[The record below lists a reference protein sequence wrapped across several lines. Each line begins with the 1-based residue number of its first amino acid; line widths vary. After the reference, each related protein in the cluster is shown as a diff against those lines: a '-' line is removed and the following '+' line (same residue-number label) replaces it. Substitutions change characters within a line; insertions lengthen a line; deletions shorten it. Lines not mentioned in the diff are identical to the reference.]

1 MAKQASEQMTLE
13 ELLAKQMAVVQQALA
28 FNVEITRRLQ
38 TGQLPKEGGQQT
50 APIASTNPIAT
61 ALVPFQTESMQPG
74 AETMNLA
81 EPLLP
86 KPLADGNDGPPPT
99 SARGQDNRASFRAD
113 GPKPPGTRGP
123 SIRMNVDD
131 RDNRGAQSL
140 FGPSREERKRKVK
153 QMLEAGEYNV
163 EDLYSTT
170 GIWQKLARDNTFKNL
185 ALSVIALNAIWLAID
200 TDYNKAAILCEAPP
214 IFQIV
219 ENFFCTAFTVEIFVR
234 FMAFEHKCNAFA
246 DGWFVFDAT
255 LVSLMVWE
263 TWVQVGI
270 YLLTGYG
277 GGGGPGANTSI
288 FRIFR
293 LFRLT
298 RVARLARLL
307 RNMPELMILIK
318 AMAMAIRSV
327 FATLCLLLIIIYVF
341 AILFTQMM
349 EGTSAAKGCF
359 ETVPMAMNCLL
370 LQGVF
375 TEEREFISA
384 MLDISWV
391 YYLAVLM
398 YLLLG
403 SMTVLNMLIGV
414 LCEVVSVT
422 AESEREELFLKDLW
436 IKMSAYITGQ
446 NPHDPHFHA
455 GGEALMISKEQF
467 FKNLLDNDEAFKD
480 LHDVGIDVVALG
492 DFSDFIFRDSAEM
505 NLSTLF
511 DTVLQFRGSNNAT
524 VKDIADTRT
533 FLLREISRID
543 EALTR
548 TNPGGVVAKQ

>member
-1 MAKQASEQMTLE
+1 MAKLPSEKLTLE
-13 ELLAKQMAVVQQALA
+13 ELLQQQMAVVQQALA
-28 FNVEITRRLQ
+28 FNVEINRRLQ
-38 TGQLPKEGGQQT
+38 SGQLMVHRSAQESVQQT
-50 APIASTNPIAT
+50 SSSQTPIAS
-61 ALVPFQTESMQPG
+61 ALVPFAEQQPQSVTPSIT
-74 AETMNLA
+74 ADVNLA
-81 EPLLP
+81 EPLLS
-86 KPLADGNDGPPPT
+86 KPAQDPSQPGNG
-99 SARGQDNRASFRAD
+99 ARVSFRAQ
-113 GPKPPGTRGP
+113 GMKERT
-123 SIRMNVDD
+123 SMRMDESQRDRQNV
-131 RDNRGAQSL
+131 QSL

-153 QMLEAGEYNV
+153 AMLEAGEYDV
-163 EDLYSTT
+163 EELYSKT
-170 GIWQKLARDNTFKNL
+170 GIWQKWARDATFKNTAL
-185 ALSVIALNAIWLAID
+185 AIIALNAFWLAID
-200 TDYNKAAILCEAPP
+200 TDYNKAAILCEADP

-219 ENFFCTAFTVEIFVR
+219 ENFFCFAFTIELTVR
-234 FMAFEHKCNAFA
+234 FLAFENKCHAFS

-255 LVSLMVWE
+255 LVGLMVWE
-263 TWVQVGI
+263 TWIQVGL

-277 GGGGPGANTSI
+277 GDGGGASGHASI
-288 FRIFR
+288 LRIFR

-327 FATLCLLLIIIYVF
+327 FATLCLLMIIIYVF
-341 AILFTQMM
+341 ALIFTQLM
-349 EGTSAAKGCF
+349 EGSAAAKGCF

-375 TEEREFISA
+375 TEEREFISS
-384 MLDISWV
+384 MLEVSWV
-391 YYLAVLM
+391 YYLCVLL

-436 IKMSAYITGQ
+436 TKMSAYMTGH
-446 NPHDPHFHA
+446 NPHDHDFHA
-455 GGEALMISKEQF
+455 SHGDTLMVTKEQF

-480 LHDVGIDVVALG
+480 LHEVGIDVVALG
-492 DFSDFIFRDSAEM
+492 DFSDFIFRDQTEM

-533 FLLREISRID
+533 FLLREISRL
-543 EALTR
+543 EA
-548 TNPGGVVAKQ
+548 AKESAKPQPQQS